1 MRTLRRFAAYV
12 ARNLSRSRLYFSAH
26 PTNSPH
32 YFIRCPKS
40 CEIQIRAKASI
51 ESVDPDA
58 LLTIGEHSTLVLEE
72 GAKILLESSFSFGRN
87 STIILHKNS
96 TLSLGADSW
105 ALHGC
110 WIEAGS
116 NHLISIGSRT
126 TLQLRCSLH
135 GEVSIGDDTLLAPD
149 VFISSGGHSFDQY
162 DNLTIREQDRL
173 CKKTSPVAVGSNCW
187 LGIRSWIAPGLIL
200 ADGTIT
206 GANCVL
212 TKSTDEYSVYVGVPA
227 RKIREYRSSK
237 SSDFNH
243 SA

>member
-1 MRTLRRFAAYV
+1 MKNFSQRFAAFV
-12 ARNLSRSRLYFSAH
+12 ARNLSNSRLLCSAN
-26 PTNSPH
+26 PANGQIPL
-32 YFIRCPKS
+32 RCSKS
-40 CEIQIRAKASI
+40 CEVKIHEKALI
-51 ESVDPDA
+51 KSVDRHA
-58 LLTIGEHSTLVLEE
+58 LLMIGDHSTFILEE
-72 GAKILLESSFSFGRN
+72 GAKIFLKGSFSFGRN
-87 STIILHKNS
+87 TTIILRKNS
-96 TLSLGADSW
+96 ALSLGADSW

-116 NHLISIGSRT
+116 NNLISIGSRT

-135 GEVSIGDDTLLAPD
+135 GEVAIGDDTLLAPD

-162 DNLTIREQDRL
+162 DNMTIREQDRL
-173 CKKTSPVAVGSNCW
+173 CKKSSPVVVGSNCW

-237 SSDFNH
+237 SGDFNH